1 MLLSV
6 AFGWFLSI
14 SVRMLYPALLPYL
27 RDAYGLTL
35 TGAGLLLTVLWMAYA
50 FGQLPAGILADWAG
64 ERLLLV
70 ASSGLAA
77 VVLGIVVLADSAI
90 VLFAATAAFGLGTA
104 LYGVSRFTVLKRIYP
119 DQLGTATG
127 VTMAAGDFG
136 NAVMPPTAGL
146 IAATLAWQYGFG
158 VTVPLFL
165 LAAVAL
171 WTTLPGRDGD
181 RLSIRGSFEFDGV
194 RETLSR
200 PVVLR
205 GIVLLVLWS
214 IVMQVFLGFYPTYL
228 IDEKGISSGL
238 ATGMFGFFFALGIL
252 LKPIAGRAYDGI
264 GVRVPVLVI
273 AVAAVAALIAFPFA
287 AELPAIVVVTV
298 LGAGLLG
305 FETIVVSD
313 ITSRLPEGTQGTNL
327 GTLRT
332 IYIALGAASPVVFG
346 AFADRG
352 FFDEAFLV
360 AAVIPAAIVVVVLRW
375 DEV

>member
-181 RLSIRGSFEFDGV
+181 RPSIRGSFEFDGV